1 VQDASPVVLLEQHSS
16 HLSADLSAW
25 HSPTGREHMAV
36 WHCNEKE
43 NVYELLFHSP
53 TELSCS
59 KLLLLCTSSPM
70 TICPTFCMADVL
82 SLPPTLVGHLHPAS
96 PSQAFPQEQD

>member
-1 VQDASPVVLLEQHSS
+1 
-16 HLSADLSAW
+16 
-25 HSPTGREHMAV
+25 MAV

-70 TICPTFCMADVL
+70 TICPRFCMADVL